1 MLGQGARK
9 NIVCR
14 KGFCNFEKDFV
25 CWISC
30 SYILCLISNIEGNAV
45 LMKERCYF
53 AIHSLEPDFDPF
65 EATDCL
71 VRYLERLSITC
82 CFLFSSSKHYSF
94 SHIILT
100 IVFCA
105 FINATRLSSSFF
117 HHLFCWSHTMCGI
130 IPVLSWPKTLAR
142 TPWQAVPASAGVP
155 Q

>member
-1 MLGQGARK
+1 
-9 NIVCR
+9 
-14 KGFCNFEKDFV
+14 
-25 CWISC
+25 
-30 SYILCLISNIEGNAV
+30 
-45 LMKERCYF
+45 MKERCYF

-82 CFLFSSSKHYSF
+82 CFLFSSSKHCSF
-94 SHIILT
+94 SRIILT

-105 FINATRLSSSFF
+105 FMNATRLSSSF
-117 HHLFCWSHTMCGI
+117 LLITMCGI